1 MHAHRADIDQ
11 LKMIIAKED
20 EVMPVIEEETML
32 DYQKRF
38 IDEYYE
44 VLARYKKLHEII
56 VRYDAGTLDFK
67 PDCSLELLKR
77 QAKAM
82 GEYLYVLEVRAEI
95 EKIILVVPDVTM
107 VEPKE

>member
-1 MHAHRADIDQ
+1 
-11 LKMIIAKED
+11 
-20 EVMPVIEEETML
+20 MPAIEEEAMR
-32 DYQKRF
+32 DYKRRF

-77 QAKAM
+77 QARAM
-82 GEYLYVLEVRAEI
+82 GEYLYVLEVRAVI
-95 EKIILVVPDVTM
+95 EKVILVVPETIIGGL
-107 VEPKE
+107 KE